1 MSLLTTLEA
10 DYITAYKAKDEIKVA
25 VLRMLKTAI
34 KNKSVELGHEPD
46 DAQVLDLISKQ
57 VKQRKESI
65 DQFTKAGRMELA
77 EREQR
82 ELEALSEY
90 MPTPLTDDELVAAI
104 DEIVDASGASSMA
117 DMGKVMGE
125 LNSRYKGRVDGKK
138 ASGLVRSKLT
148 P

>member
-1 MSLLTTLEA
+1 MSLLATVEA
-10 DYITAYKAKDEIKVA
+10 DYITAYKAKDEVKVA
-25 VLRMLKTAI
+25 VLRLLKTAI
-34 KNKSVELGHEPD
+34 KNMSVELRAEPD
-46 DAQVLDLISKQ
+46 DAQVLDLIAKQ

-65 DQFTKAGRMELA
+65 EQFTKAGRSDLA
-77 EREQR
+77 GREQL

-90 MPTPLTDDELVAAI
+90 MPAQLTDQELVAAI
-104 DEIVDASGASSMA
+104 EDIAATFGASSMA

-148 P
+148 S